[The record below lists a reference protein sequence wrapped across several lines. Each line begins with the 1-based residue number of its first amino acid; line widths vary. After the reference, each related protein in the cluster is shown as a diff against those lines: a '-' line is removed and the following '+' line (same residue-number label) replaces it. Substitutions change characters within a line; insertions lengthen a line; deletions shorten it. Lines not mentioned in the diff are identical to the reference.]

1 MDDKL
6 VTLEQY
12 DTLFEAEFAKDLLK
26 ENGIK
31 AMVVG
36 DSLKDIL
43 PVDGMIYV
51 LLKVFARDV
60 DNAKNILKTHQHTEN
75 GEG

>member
-6 VTLEQY
+6 VTLEKY

-51 LLKVFARDV
+51 LLKVFASDV